1 MQEILT
7 AEEFAQRLKIGRS
20 SLFEWMRKGILIP
33 GKHYFKLD
41 RVLRFVWSETVITDL
56 LQQTD
61 TGSVAGG
68 NLPPAKLPVCQPHG
82 RRKGNSKPQINWD
95 Y

>member
-20 SLFEWMRKGILIP
+20 SLFEWMRKGVLIP

-61 TGSVAGG
+61 TGSFAGG
-68 NLPPAKLPVCQPHG
+68 NLPPAKPSDCQPVGKKKG
-82 RRKGNSKPQINWD
+82 RSKPQINWD

>member
-20 SLFEWMRKGILIP
+20 SLFEWVRKGVLIP
-33 GKHYFKLD
+33 GKHYFKVG
-41 RVLRFVWSETVITDL
+41 RVLRFVWADTVIVDL

-61 TGSVAGG
+61 SSPVVGGS
-68 NLPPAKLPVCQPHG
+68 LPPAKPPGRQSHG
-82 RRKGNSKPQINWD
+82 AGKGRSKPQINWE